1 MTLQYKDTLRNNR
14 LDEIT
19 GLAGASAW
27 LQFWDGSIPATPA
40 TAPGGTLLA
49 SCSMSNP
56 IAPIASSGALTM
68 STIAD
73 DTNAN
78 ASGTP
83 TFARIAT
90 TETGTTSGVVQMSAG
105 VGSGDITFDA
115 AIVAGG
121 TVTVTALV
129 VTDGTS

>member
-19 GLAGASAW
+19 ALAGASAW
-27 LQFWDGSIPATPA
+27 LQIWDGAIPATPA

-49 SCSMSNP
+49 SCAMANP
-56 IAPIASSGALTM
+56 IAPAASSGVLTM

-73 DTNAN
+73 DSNSN

-90 TETGTTSGVVQMSAG
+90 SETGTTSGVASMSAG
-105 VGSGDITFDA
+105 VASGDLSFDA
-115 AIVAGG
+115 AVVVAG
-121 TVTVTALV
+121 TVTVTALAI
-129 VTDGTS
+129 TDATV